1 MKSILSIL
9 VILISLS
16 TLSACATTHPASI
29 TVDDSARLV
38 EIKVSGNF
46 LEDELR
52 FKSAKYNI
60 CIQNLGDNL
69 FHVDAKVISKRID
82 HLTGDQLIATNQIV
96 TQVKAEPEE
105 KITIGGL
112 VTWSSSVQKDG
123 TIKETR
129 AEKRYV
135 LQIMN

>member
-1 MKSILSIL
+1 MKSIFSIFVL
-9 VILISLS
+9 FISLS
-16 TLSACATTHPASI
+16 TLTACATSRPTSI
-29 TVDDSARLV
+29 TVDDSDRLV

-52 FKSAKYNI
+52 FKSAKYDI
-60 CIQNLGDNL
+60 RIQNLGDNL
-69 FHVDAKVISKRID
+69 FHIDAKVISKRID
-82 HLTGDQLIATNQIV
+82 HLTGDELIASNQIV

-105 KITIGGL
+105 KVTIGGL
-112 VTWSSSVQKDG
+112 DSWSESIQEDGSV
-123 TIKETR
+123 IETR

>member
-1 MKSILSIL
+1 
-9 VILISLS
+9 LS